1 ASTIRSKQ
9 RPSACRLPSA
19 PITANSRRRATWCRS
34 AALCRCARPAN
45 WRRGSR
51 RCATTRRR
59 SVVPAA
65 RPRITPRATR
75 ALRAS
80 SCAAFS
86 LHNGSARFPDGL
98 SGQKSPLPQ
107 RLRQGCSLFERNEVL
122 PVIRSLPHAGVA
134 RAVGG
139 REAQRM
145 LAVAAEELVVE
156 VVGVGALHAVFF
168 Q

>member
-1 ASTIRSKQ
+1 M
-9 RPSACRLPSA
+9 
-19 PITANSRRRATWCRS
+19 
-34 AALCRCARPAN
+34 
-45 WRRGSR
+45 
-51 RCATTRRR
+51 
-59 SVVPAA
+59 PAA

-86 LHNGSARFPDGL
+86 IHNGSARFPDGL

-107 RLRQGCSLFERNEVL
+107 LLRQGCSLFERNEVL

-145 LAVAAEELVVE
+145 LAVAAEEFVVE

-168 Q
+168 QNGHAAVDEAADGTVSYRLHGEQNSTTVSKEDFLALLKEDIRTKKINPAALK